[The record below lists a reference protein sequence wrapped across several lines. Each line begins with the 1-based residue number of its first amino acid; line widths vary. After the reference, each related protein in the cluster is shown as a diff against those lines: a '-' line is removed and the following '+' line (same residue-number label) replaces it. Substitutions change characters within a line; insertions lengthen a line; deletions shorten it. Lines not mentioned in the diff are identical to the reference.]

1 MCLMVVKFAGAYSV
15 RTRHSS
21 SRKAMSITQWRLF
34 SMAQWLRTVAPNCLA
49 GSCNEVI

>member
-21 SRKAMSITQWRLF
+21 SRKGHVHHPVETVLDGSVASHGRPKLF
-34 SMAQWLRTVAPNCLA
+34 GWELQ
-49 GSCNEVI
+49 

>member
-34 SMAQWLRTVAPNCLA
+34 SMAQWFRTVAPNCLA